1 MKTSLTEDFQN
12 TIAKFHI
19 WNKSIL
25 DILSKLSAASAKVER
40 ATAKAVTGCGC
51 IEIEGKKSVVTFEKK
66 ENDSQIRGT
75 LCEECR
81 SELEREIGE
90 NLYYM
95 ISLCNALDLN
105 IDKIIIKESE
115 RVKTLGKYNL
125 M

>member
-1 MKTSLTEDFQN
+1 MKMTLTEDFQN
-12 TIAKFHI
+12 TVAKLHI

-25 DILSKLSAASAKVER
+25 DILSKLNIASAKVER
-40 ATAKAVTGCGC
+40 AAAKAVTGCGC
-51 IEIEGKKSVVTFEKK
+51 IEIDGKKSVVTFEKNEK
-66 ENDSQIRGT
+66 DSQIRGV

-81 SELEREIGE
+81 SEIEREIGE

-105 IDKIIIKESE
+105 FDKIIVKELE

>member
-1 MKTSLTEDFQN
+1 MKKTLTEDFQD
-12 TIAKFHI
+12 TVLKYHI

-25 DILSKLSAASAKVER
+25 DVLSKIQMSSAKVTR
-40 ATAKAVTGCGC
+40 SAIKSVTTCGC
-51 IEIEGKKSVVTFEKK
+51 IEIEGKKSMVEFDTKSDDTQVK
-66 ENDSQIRGT
+66 GV

-81 SELEREIGE
+81 ANVEREIGE

-95 ISLCNALDLN
+95 ISLCNTLN
-105 IDKIIIKESE
+105 LNVDKIIQKELQ